1 MLFYTALLLLVVFFF
16 TCNDRR
22 LLMDRRVLV
31 HSTTTSKE
39 KEEEGWLLIASSSGE
54 CSSIQ
59 LHKSSLIAF
68 AIDLLRE
75 KWYYIEKRARY
86 LDLWCGDEMSCY

>member
-1 MLFYTALLLLVVFFF
+1 MLFYTALLLLVGFF

-22 LLMDRRVLV
+22 LLMDRRVLL

-39 KEEEGWLLIASSSGE
+39 EEAGWLLIASSSE